1 MLELI
6 KITSWH
12 RRGGRCENTRRD
24 GHGWKLY
31 HTRTPQQKKK
41 KNGSAQIRTATF
53 KYILFDKNIPNV
65 QAITPQGP

>member
-1 MLELI
+1 VKTHDATATAGNI
-6 KITSWH
+6 ITRVH
-12 RRGGRCENTRRD
+12 RR
-24 GHGWKLY
+24 K
-31 HTRTPQQKKK
+31 KKK